1 MSPLESNSR
10 VEPQYR
16 QDPLS
21 KRWVI
26 IGGNRAARPN
36 EFFEEAV
43 RPTGLACPFCAGYEK
58 QTPPALAEY
67 RQPSLSSLAPDWD
80 VRVVP
85 NKFPAVVSDHPV
97 PAPSVKPIPRKGTK
111 SKGGSRGAGDAKGT
125 ILSPS
130 NGPLRLSAPG
140 FGQHEVIIESSR
152 HVVSFT
158 DLTPSEAELTLRA
171 YRDRIRTLAA
181 DGRFRYVQIFKNVGP
196 QAGASI
202 EHSHSQLMALP
213 TVPDV
218 LAQELASCREHYQ
231 VSGQPL
237 LSEIIEQE
245 LTAELRIV
253 QRTENYVAF
262 CPYASAFPF
271 ELWLAPR
278 QTAARFEDLEDS
290 ELGELSRFLQDVI
303 GRIESSLGRP
313 SYNYFLHTQP
323 FDTSRSDHYH
333 WHIEIFPRLTKT
345 AGFEWS
351 TGCFINPTSP
361 ELAAE
366 VLRAS
371 PRSAMEQSSSEC
383 SRFE

>member
-1 MSPLESNSR
+1 MQ
-10 VEPQYR
+10 PQYR

-36 EFFEEAV
+36 EFFEESV
-43 RPTGLACPFCAGYEK
+43 RPTDLACPFCAGHEK

-67 RQPSLSSLAPDWD
+67 HNLHSGEWD

-85 NKFPAVVSDHPV
+85 NKFPAVVADQPL
-97 PAPSVKPIPRKGTK
+97 PQPIVKPVGRKTR
-111 SKGGSRGAGDAKGT
+111 STRATARASEAKGK

-130 NGPLRLSAPG
+130 NGPLRMSAPG

-152 HVVSFT
+152 HIVSFT
-158 DLTPSEAELTLRA
+158 DLSPSEAEFTLRA
-171 YRDRIRTLAA
+171 YRDRIRALAA

-196 QAGASI
+196 AAGASI

-213 TVPDV
+213 NVPDV
-218 LAQELASCREHYQ
+218 VAQELASCREHYQ
-231 VSGQPL
+231 LNGQPL
-237 LSEIIEQE
+237 LAEIIEQE
-245 LTAELRIV
+245 LAAELRIV
-253 QRTENYVAF
+253 QRSENFVAM

-278 QTAARFEDLEDS
+278 QTSARFEELEDG

-351 TGCFINPTSP
+351 TGCFINPTAP
-361 ELAAE
+361 ETAAE